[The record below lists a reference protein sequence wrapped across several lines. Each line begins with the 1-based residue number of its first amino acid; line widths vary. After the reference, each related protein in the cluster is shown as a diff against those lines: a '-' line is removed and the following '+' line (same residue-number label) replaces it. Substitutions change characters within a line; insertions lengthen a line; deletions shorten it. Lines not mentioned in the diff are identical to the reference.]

1 MNWFTVSDVREWH
14 TQEEHMV
21 ASAHRQGCEQQT
33 SSFQLDSMRRGTD
46 YVYQSFSPISFTRR
60 HVFQTNDHA
69 PRNTSNTSGWFRPSQ
84 GYWYIP
90 LWEWQCRYSW
100 RSMSEVLCQN
110 RYLGVSFTLIN
121 DNIKICAKW
130 SGKTLIDSHRNA
142 LLGNAE
148 LLKFIWMFCQA
159 PSAEHWHMASW
170 QCHTP
175 AFTHRLCSPPGQK
188 RLRGTHHTES
198 NTIKVVFGHE
208 GTQHSPVTARNIR
221 PNTQALVDWLHGCVP
236 FWFHFALL
244 QPYHTIVTGL
254 LLVFWCPFNSAS
266 PANVTAA
273 LQDKSRIR
281 AVCYKENSSV
291 VEALSKDSDV
301 LTSLWWCCHYQH
313 PRLSTAGAIVHL
325 ISRDAIFS
333 HAGRASLL
341 SPIVALAHLNLPD
354 CGFHKKNSR
363 SAAIFLMH

>member
-1 MNWFTVSDVREWH
+1 MKWKNPDWFTSQR
-14 TQEEHMV
+14 
-21 ASAHRQGCEQQT
+21 SAGKRRAPEIHLNVL
-33 SSFQLDSMRRGTD
+33 SSTL
-46 YVYQSFSPISFTRR
+46 
-60 HVFQTNDHA
+60 
-69 PRNTSNTSGWFRPSQ
+69 GWTLAHGLMAMSHPS
-84 GYWYIP
+84 I
-90 LWEWQCRYSW
+90 
-100 RSMSEVLCQN
+100 
-110 RYLGVSFTLIN
+110 
-121 DNIKICAKW
+121 
-130 SGKTLIDSHRNA
+130 
-142 LLGNAE
+142 
-148 LLKFIWMFCQA
+148 
-159 PSAEHWHMASW
+159 
-170 QCHTP
+170 HTP
-175 AFTHRLCSPPGQK
+175 VVFSTRSETAQGNPP
-188 RLRGTHHTES
+188 TES
-198 NTIKVVFGHE
+198 NIIKVVFGHE
-208 GTQHSPVTARNIR
+208 GTQRSPVTARNIR

-236 FWFHFALL
+236 SWFHSALS

-254 LLVFWCPFNSAS
+254 LLVFWYPFNSAS

-291 VEALSKDSDV
+291 VEGLSKDSDV
-301 LTSLWWCCHYQH
+301 LTSLWWCCHYPH